1 MVRADFDRNL
11 KLLQE
16 ELLLLG
22 GLVEKA
28 IVDSIEALKTRD
40 IELSHKIVSQDDI
53 IDQKTNQI
61 EEKAIDLIATQQP
74 IAIDLRTLMSVIH
87 ISVELERMGDYAEG
101 IGKIGIMMGNDPP
114 VNPLVDIPK
123 MAARSSD
130 KLKRSLAALVKRDP
144 SLARKVCEDD
154 YEVDNLY
161 DVIYKDLIALM
172 IDDPTTIQRATYLM
186 WVAHDLERIADR
198 ATNIAERVIFLVT
211 GQLATSS
218 T

>member
-114 VNPLVDIPK
+114 VKPLIDIPK
-123 MAARSSD
+123 MATKSSD
-130 KLKRSLAALVKRDP
+130 MLKRSLDALVKRDP
-144 SLARKVCEDD
+144 ALARQVCEDD
-154 YEVDNLY
+154 DEVDNLY
-161 DVIYKDLIALM
+161 DLIYKDLIALM

>member
-40 IELSHKIVSQDDI
+40 IELSHKVVSQDDI

-101 IGKIGIMMGNDPP
+101 IGKIGVMMGNDPP
-114 VNPLVDIPK
+114 VKPLVDIPK
-123 MAARSSD
+123 MAAKASD
-130 KLKRSLAALVKRDP
+130 MLKRSLDALVRRD
-144 SLARKVCEDD
+144 SALARQVCEDD
-154 YEVDNLY
+154 DEVDNLY
-161 DVIYKDLIALM
+161 DQIYKDLIALM
-172 IDDPTTIQRATYLM
+172 INDPTTTQRATYLM

-211 GQLATSS
+211 GQLVKS
-218 T
+218 

>member
-1 MVRADFDRNL
+1 MVRADFERNL

-28 IVDSIEALKTRD
+28 IMDSIKALKDRD
-40 IELSHKIVSQDDI
+40 LELSHKIVSQDDI
-53 IDQKTNQI
+53 IDTKTNQI

-101 IGKIGIMMGNDPP
+101 IGKIGIMMGDEPP
-114 VNPLVDIPK
+114 VKPLVDIPR
-123 MAARSSD
+123 MAD
-130 KLKRSLAALVKRDP
+130 KASTMLKLSLDALVRRDP
-144 SLARKVCEDD
+144 ILAQQVCESDD
-154 YEVDNLY
+154 EVDNLY
-161 DVIYKDLIALM
+161 DLIYRDLIDLM
-172 IDDPTTIQRATYLM
+172 VSDPTTTQRATYLM

-211 GQLATSS
+211 GQLVSLS
-218 T
+218 G

>member
-22 GLVEKA
+22 GLVEKS
-28 IVDSIEALKTRD
+28 IVDSIQALKTRD
-40 IELSHKIVSQDDI
+40 IELSHKVVSQDDI

-101 IGKIGIMMGNDPP
+101 IGKIGVMMGNDPP
-114 VNPLVDIPK
+114 VKPLVDIPK
-123 MAARSSD
+123 MSAKASD
-130 KLKRSLAALVKRDP
+130 MLKRSLDALVRRDP
-144 SLARKVCEDD
+144 ALARQVCEDD
-154 YEVDNLY
+154 DEVDNLY
-161 DVIYKDLIALM
+161 DHIYKDLIALM
-172 IDDPTTIQRATYLM
+172 INDPATTQRATYLM

-211 GQLATSS
+211 GQLVKS
-218 T
+218 

>member
-28 IVDSIEALKTRD
+28 IMDSIQALKNRD

-53 IDQKTNQI
+53 IDTKTNQI

-101 IGKIGIMMGNDPP
+101 IGKIGIMMGDEPP
-114 VNPLVDIPK
+114 VKPLVDIPR
-123 MAARSSD
+123 MAD
-130 KLKRSLAALVKRDP
+130 KASTMLKLSLDALVRRDP
-144 SLARKVCEDD
+144 ILAQQVCESDD
-154 YEVDNLY
+154 EVDNLY
-161 DVIYKDLIALM
+161 DLIYRDLIDLM
-172 IDDPTTIQRATYLM
+172 VSDPTTTQRATYLM

-211 GQLATSS
+211 GQLVPSS
-218 T
+218 G

>member
-28 IVDSIEALKTRD
+28 IVDSIEALKTRNL
-40 IELSHKIVSQDDI
+40 ELSHKVVAQDDI
-53 IDQKTNQI
+53 IDKKTNEI

-114 VNPLVDIPK
+114 VKPLVDIPR
-123 MAARSSD
+123 MAD
-130 KLKRSLAALVKRDP
+130 KASGMLKRSLDSLVRRDP
-144 SLARKVCEDD
+144 ILARQVCDD
-154 YEVDNLY
+154 DDEVDNLY
-161 DVIYKDLIALM
+161 DQIYNDLIQLM
-172 IDDPTTIQRATYLM
+172 VSDPSTIQRATYLM
-186 WVAHDLERIADR
+186 WAAHDLERIADR
-198 ATNIAERVIFLVT
+198 ATNIGERVIFLVT
-211 GQLATSS
+211 GQLVSA
-218 T
+218 

>member
-28 IVDSIEALKTRD
+28 IMDSIQALKNRD

-53 IDQKTNQI
+53 IDTKTNQI

-101 IGKIGIMMGNDPP
+101 IGKIGIMMGDEPP
-114 VNPLVDIPK
+114 VKPLVDIPR
-123 MAARSSD
+123 MAD
-130 KLKRSLAALVKRDP
+130 KASTMLKLSLDALVRRDP
-144 SLARKVCEDD
+144 VLAKQVCDSDD
-154 YEVDNLY
+154 EVDNLY
-161 DVIYKDLIALM
+161 DVIYRDLIDLM
-172 IDDPTTIQRATYLM
+172 VSDPTTTQRATYLM

-211 GQLATSS
+211 GQLVSS
-218 T
+218 SG

>member
-28 IVDSIEALKTRD
+28 IVDSIEALKTRNL
-40 IELSHKIVSQDDI
+40 ELSHKVVAQDDI
-53 IDQKTNQI
+53 IDKKTNEI

-114 VNPLVDIPK
+114 VKPLVDIPK
-123 MAARSSD
+123 MAD
-130 KLKRSLAALVKRDP
+130 KASGMLKRSLDSLVRRDP
-144 SLARKVCEDD
+144 ILARQVCDD
-154 YEVDNLY
+154 DDEVDNLY
-161 DVIYKDLIALM
+161 DQIYNDLIQLM
-172 IDDPTTIQRATYLM
+172 VSDPSTIQRATYLM
-186 WVAHDLERIADR
+186 WAAHDLERIADR
-198 ATNIAERVIFLVT
+198 ATNIGERVIFLVT
-211 GQLATSS
+211 GQLVSA
-218 T
+218 

>member
-114 VNPLVDIPK
+114 VKPLIDIPK

-130 KLKRSLAALVKRDP
+130 MLKRSLDALVKRDP
-144 SLARKVCEDD
+144 ALARQVCEDD
-154 YEVDNLY
+154 DEVDNLY
-161 DVIYKDLIALM
+161 DLIYKDLIALM

-211 GQLATSS
+211 GQLVTSS

>member
-28 IVDSIEALKTRD
+28 IVDAIEALKTRD
-40 IELSHKIVSQDDI
+40 IELSHKVVSQDDI

-101 IGKIGIMMGNDPP
+101 IGKIGVMMGNDPP
-114 VNPLVDIPK
+114 VKPLVDIPK
-123 MAARSSD
+123 MAGKASD
-130 KLKRSLAALVKRDP
+130 MLKRSLDALVRRDP
-144 SLARKVCEDD
+144 ALARQVCEDD
-154 YEVDNLY
+154 DEVDNLY
-161 DVIYKDLIALM
+161 DQIYKDLIALM
-172 IDDPTTIQRATYLM
+172 ISDPTTTQRATYLM

-211 GQLATSS
+211 GQLVKS
-218 T
+218 

>member
-101 IGKIGIMMGNDPP
+101 IGKIGVMMGNDPP
-114 VNPLVDIPK
+114 VKPLVDIPK
-123 MAARSSD
+123 MAGKASD
-130 KLKRSLAALVKRDP
+130 MLKRSLDALVRRD
-144 SLARKVCEDD
+144 SALARQVCEDD
-154 YEVDNLY
+154 DEVDNLY
-161 DVIYKDLIALM
+161 DQIYKDLIALM
-172 IDDPTTIQRATYLM
+172 ISDPTTTQRATYLM

-211 GQLATSS
+211 GQLVKS
-218 T
+218 

>member
-28 IVDSIEALKTRD
+28 IVDSIDALKTRD

-101 IGKIGIMMGNDPP
+101 IGKIGVMMGNDPP
-114 VNPLVDIPK
+114 VKPLIDIPK
-123 MAARSSD
+123 MATKSSD
-130 KLKRSLAALVKRDP
+130 MLKRSLDALVKRDP
-144 SLARKVCEDD
+144 ALARQVCEDD
-154 YEVDNLY
+154 DEVDNLY
-161 DVIYKDLIALM
+161 DLIYKDLIALM

-211 GQLATSS
+211 GQLVKS
-218 T
+218 

>member
-28 IVDSIEALKTRD
+28 IVDAIEALKTRD
-40 IELSHKIVSQDDI
+40 IELSHKVVSQDDI

-101 IGKIGIMMGNDPP
+101 IGKIGVMMGNDPP
-114 VNPLVDIPK
+114 VKPLVDIPK
-123 MAARSSD
+123 MAGKASD
-130 KLKRSLAALVKRDP
+130 MLKRSLDALVRRD
-144 SLARKVCEDD
+144 SALARQVCEDD
-154 YEVDNLY
+154 DEVDNLY
-161 DVIYKDLIALM
+161 DQIYKDLIALM
-172 IDDPTTIQRATYLM
+172 ISDPTTTQRATYLM

-211 GQLATSS
+211 GQLVTSS

>member
-28 IVDSIEALKTRD
+28 IVDAIEALKTRD
-40 IELSHKIVSQDDI
+40 IELSHKVVSQDDI

-101 IGKIGIMMGNDPP
+101 IGKIGVMMGNDPP
-114 VNPLVDIPK
+114 VKPLIDIPK
-123 MAARSSD
+123 MAAKASD
-130 KLKRSLAALVKRDP
+130 MLKRSLDALVRRDP
-144 SLARKVCEDD
+144 ALARQVCEDD
-154 YEVDNLY
+154 DEVDNLY
-161 DVIYKDLIALM
+161 DQIYKDLIALM
-172 IDDPTTIQRATYLM
+172 ISDPTTTQRATYLM

-211 GQLATSS
+211 GQLVKS
-218 T
+218 

>member
-114 VNPLVDIPK
+114 VKPLVDIPK
-123 MAARSSD
+123 MATKSSD
-130 KLKRSLAALVKRDP
+130 MLKRSLDALVKRDP
-144 SLARKVCEDD
+144 ALARQVCEDD
-154 YEVDNLY
+154 DEVDNLY
-161 DVIYKDLIALM
+161 DLIYKDLIALM

-211 GQLATSS
+211 GQLVTSS

>member
-28 IVDSIEALKTRD
+28 IVDAIEALKTRD
-40 IELSHKIVSQDDI
+40 IELSHKVVSQDDI
-53 IDQKTNQI
+53 IDRKTNQI

-101 IGKIGIMMGNDPP
+101 IGKIGVMMGNDPP
-114 VNPLVDIPK
+114 VKPLIDIPK
-123 MAARSSD
+123 MATKSSD
-130 KLKRSLAALVKRDP
+130 MLKRSLDALVKRDP
-144 SLARKVCEDD
+144 ALARQVCEDD
-154 YEVDNLY
+154 DEVDNLY
-161 DVIYKDLIALM
+161 DLIYKDLIALM

-211 GQLATSS
+211 GQLVKS
-218 T
+218 

>member
-28 IVDSIEALKTRD
+28 IIDSIEALKTRN
-40 IELSHKIVSQDDI
+40 IELSHKVVSQDDI
-53 IDQKTNQI
+53 IDQNTNQI

-101 IGKIGIMMGNDPP
+101 IGKIGVMMGNDPP
-114 VNPLVDIPK
+114 VKPLIDIPK
-123 MAARSSD
+123 MATKSSD
-130 KLKRSLAALVKRDP
+130 MLKRSLDALVKRDP
-144 SLARKVCEDD
+144 ALARQVCEDD
-154 YEVDNLY
+154 DEVDNLY

-211 GQLATSS
+211 GQLVTSS

>member
-28 IVDSIEALKTRD
+28 IVDAIEALKTRD
-40 IELSHKIVSQDDI
+40 IELSHKVVSQDDI

-101 IGKIGIMMGNDPP
+101 IGKIGVMMGNDPP
-114 VNPLVDIPK
+114 VKPLVDIPK
-123 MAARSSD
+123 MAGKASD
-130 KLKRSLAALVKRDP
+130 MLKRSLDALVRRD
-144 SLARKVCEDD
+144 SALARQVCEDD
-154 YEVDNLY
+154 DEVDNLY
-161 DVIYKDLIALM
+161 DQIYKDLIALM
-172 IDDPTTIQRATYLM
+172 ISDPATTQRATYLM

-211 GQLATSS
+211 GQLVKS
-218 T
+218 

>member
-40 IELSHKIVSQDDI
+40 IELSHKVVSQDDI

-101 IGKIGIMMGNDPP
+101 IGKIGVMMGNDPP
-114 VNPLVDIPK
+114 VKPLVDIPK
-123 MAARSSD
+123 MAAKSSD
-130 KLKRSLAALVKRDP
+130 MLKRSLDALVKRDP
-144 SLARKVCEDD
+144 ALARQVCEDD
-154 YEVDNLY
+154 DEVDNLY
-161 DVIYKDLIALM
+161 DHIYKDLIALM
-172 IDDPTTIQRATYLM
+172 ISDPTTTQRATYLM

-211 GQLATSS
+211 GQLVTSS

>member
-114 VNPLVDIPK
+114 VKPLVDIPK
-123 MAARSSD
+123 MATKSSD
-130 KLKRSLAALVKRDP
+130 MLKRSLDALVKRD
-144 SLARKVCEDD
+144 SALARQVCEDD
-154 YEVDNLY
+154 DEVDNLY
-161 DVIYKDLIALM
+161 DLIYKDLIALM

>member
-1 MVRADFDRNL
+1 MVRADFERNL

-28 IVDSIEALKTRD
+28 IMDSIQALKDRD
-40 IELSHKIVSQDDI
+40 LELSHKIVSQDDI
-53 IDQKTNQI
+53 IDTKTNQI

-101 IGKIGIMMGNDPP
+101 IGKIGIMMGDEPP
-114 VNPLVDIPK
+114 VKPLVDIPR
-123 MAARSSD
+123 MAD
-130 KLKRSLAALVKRDP
+130 KASTMLKLSLDALVRRDP
-144 SLARKVCEDD
+144 ILAQQVCESDD
-154 YEVDNLY
+154 EVDNLY
-161 DVIYKDLIALM
+161 DLIYRDLIDLM
-172 IDDPTTIQRATYLM
+172 VSDPTTTQRATYLM

-211 GQLATSS
+211 GQLVPSS
-218 T
+218 G

>member
-101 IGKIGIMMGNDPP
+101 IGKIGVMMGNDPP
-114 VNPLVDIPK
+114 VKPLVDIPK
-123 MAARSSD
+123 MAAKSSD
-130 KLKRSLAALVKRDP
+130 MLKRSLDALVKRDP
-144 SLARKVCEDD
+144 ALARQVCEDD
-154 YEVDNLY
+154 DEVDNLY
-161 DVIYKDLIALM
+161 DLIYKDLIALM

-211 GQLATSS
+211 GQLVTSL

>member
-28 IVDSIEALKTRD
+28 IVDAIEALKTRD
-40 IELSHKIVSQDDI
+40 IELSHKVVSQDDI

-101 IGKIGIMMGNDPP
+101 IGKIGVMMGNDPP
-114 VNPLVDIPK
+114 VKPLVDIPK
-123 MAARSSD
+123 MAAKASD
-130 KLKRSLAALVKRDP
+130 MLKRSLDALVRRDP
-144 SLARKVCEDD
+144 ASARQVCEDD
-154 YEVDNLY
+154 DEVDNLY
-161 DVIYKDLIALM
+161 DQIYKDLIALM
-172 IDDPTTIQRATYLM
+172 ISDPTTTQRATYLM

-211 GQLATSS
+211 GQLVKS
-218 T
+218 

>member
-114 VNPLVDIPK
+114 VKPLVDIPK
-123 MAARSSD
+123 MAAKSSD
-130 KLKRSLAALVKRDP
+130 MLKRSLDALVKRDP
-144 SLARKVCEDD
+144 ALARQVCEDD
-154 YEVDNLY
+154 DEVDNLY
-161 DVIYKDLIALM
+161 DLIYKDLIALM

-211 GQLATSS
+211 GQLVKAS

>member
-53 IDQKTNQI
+53 IDEKTNQI

-101 IGKIGIMMGNDPP
+101 IGKIGVMMGNDPP
-114 VNPLVDIPK
+114 VKPLVDIPK
-123 MAARSSD
+123 MATKSSD
-130 KLKRSLAALVKRDP
+130 MLKRSLDALVKRDP
-144 SLARKVCEDD
+144 ALARKVCEDD
-154 YEVDNLY
+154 DEVDNLY

-211 GQLATSS
+211 GQLVTSS

>member
-11 KLLQE
+11 KFLQE

-28 IVDSIEALKTRD
+28 IVDSIEALKTRNL
-40 IELSHKIVSQDDI
+40 ELSHKVVAQDDI
-53 IDQKTNQI
+53 IDKKTNEI

-114 VNPLVDIPK
+114 VKPLVDIPK
-123 MAARSSD
+123 MAD
-130 KLKRSLAALVKRDP
+130 KASGMLKRSLDSLVRRDP
-144 SLARKVCEDD
+144 ILARQVCDD
-154 YEVDNLY
+154 DDEVDNLY
-161 DVIYKDLIALM
+161 DQIYNDLIQLM
-172 IDDPTTIQRATYLM
+172 ISDPSTIQRATYLM
-186 WVAHDLERIADR
+186 WAAHDLERIADR
-198 ATNIAERVIFLVT
+198 ATNIGERVIFLVT
-211 GQLATSS
+211 GQLVSA
-218 T
+218 

>member
-28 IVDSIEALKTRD
+28 IVDAIEALKTRD
-40 IELSHKIVSQDDI
+40 IELSHKVVSQDDI

-87 ISVELERMGDYAEG
+87 ISVEFERMGDYAEG

-114 VNPLVDIPK
+114 VKPLIDIPK
-123 MAARSSD
+123 MATKSSD
-130 KLKRSLAALVKRDP
+130 MLKRSLDALVKRD
-144 SLARKVCEDD
+144 SALARQVCEDD
-154 YEVDNLY
+154 DEVDNLY
-161 DVIYKDLIALM
+161 DLIYKDLIALM

-211 GQLATSS
+211 GQLVTSS

>member
-28 IVDSIEALKTRD
+28 IMDSIQALKTRD

-53 IDQKTNQI
+53 IDIKTNQI

-101 IGKIGIMMGNDPP
+101 IGKIGIMMGDEPP
-114 VNPLVDIPK
+114 VKPLVDIPR
-123 MAARSSD
+123 MAD
-130 KLKRSLAALVKRDP
+130 KASTMLKLSLDALVRRDP
-144 SLARKVCEDD
+144 VLAKQVCESDD
-154 YEVDNLY
+154 EVDHLY
-161 DVIYKDLIALM
+161 DVIYRDLIDLM
-172 IDDPTTIQRATYLM
+172 VSDATTTQRATYLM

-211 GQLATSS
+211 GQLVSS
-218 T
+218 SG

>member
-53 IDQKTNQI
+53 IDEKTNQI

-101 IGKIGIMMGNDPP
+101 IGKIGVMMGNDPP
-114 VNPLVDIPK
+114 VKPLVDIPK
-123 MAARSSD
+123 MATKSSD
-130 KLKRSLAALVKRDP
+130 MLKRSLDALVKRDP
-144 SLARKVCEDD
+144 ALARQVCEDD
-154 YEVDNLY
+154 DEVDNLY
-161 DVIYKDLIALM
+161 DLIYKDLIALM

-211 GQLATSS
+211 GQLVTSS

>member
-22 GLVEKA
+22 GLVEKS
-28 IVDSIEALKTRD
+28 IVDAIEALKTRD

-101 IGKIGIMMGNDPP
+101 IGKIGVMMGNDPP
-114 VNPLVDIPK
+114 VKPLVDIPK
-123 MAARSSD
+123 MATKSSD
-130 KLKRSLAALVKRDP
+130 MLKRSLDALVKRDP
-144 SLARKVCEDD
+144 ALARQVCEDD
-154 YEVDNLY
+154 DEVDNLY
-161 DVIYKDLIALM
+161 DLIYKDLIALM

-211 GQLATSS
+211 GQLVTSS

>member
-28 IVDSIEALKTRD
+28 IVDSIEALKTRNL
-40 IELSHKIVSQDDI
+40 ELSHKVVAQDDI
-53 IDQKTNQI
+53 IDKKTNEI

-114 VNPLVDIPK
+114 VKPLVDIPR
-123 MAARSSD
+123 MAD
-130 KLKRSLAALVKRDP
+130 KASGMLKRSLDSLVRRDP
-144 SLARKVCEDD
+144 ILARQVCDD
-154 YEVDNLY
+154 DDEVDNLY
-161 DVIYKDLIALM
+161 DQIYNDLIQLM
-172 IDDPTTIQRATYLM
+172 ISDPSTIQRATYLM
-186 WVAHDLERIADR
+186 WAAHDLERIADR
-198 ATNIAERVIFLVT
+198 ATNIGERVIFLVT
-211 GQLATSS
+211 GQLVSA
-218 T
+218 

>member
-28 IVDSIEALKTRD
+28 IVDAIEALKTRD
-40 IELSHKIVSQDDI
+40 IELSHKVVSQDDI

-101 IGKIGIMMGNDPP
+101 IGKIGVMMGNDPP
-114 VNPLVDIPK
+114 VKPLVDIPK
-123 MAARSSD
+123 MATKSSD
-130 KLKRSLAALVKRDP
+130 MLKRSLDALVKRDP
-144 SLARKVCEDD
+144 ALARQVCEDD
-154 YEVDNLY
+154 DEVDNLY
-161 DVIYKDLIALM
+161 DLIYKDLIALM

-211 GQLATSS
+211 GQLVTSS

>member
-28 IVDSIEALKTRD
+28 IIDAIEALKTHD

-101 IGKIGIMMGNDPP
+101 IGKIGVMMGNDPP
-114 VNPLVDIPK
+114 VKPLIDIPK
-123 MAARSSD
+123 MAAKSSD
-130 KLKRSLAALVKRDP
+130 MLKRSLDALVKRDP
-144 SLARKVCEDD
+144 ALARQVCEDD
-154 YEVDNLY
+154 DEVDNLY
-161 DVIYKDLIALM
+161 DLIYKDLIALM

-211 GQLATSS
+211 GQLVTSS

>member
-28 IVDSIEALKTRD
+28 IVDAIEALKTRD
-40 IELSHKIVSQDDI
+40 IELSHKVVSQDDI

-101 IGKIGIMMGNDPP
+101 IGKIGVMMGNDPP
-114 VNPLVDIPK
+114 VKPLVDIPK
-123 MAARSSD
+123 MSAKASD
-130 KLKRSLAALVKRDP
+130 MLKRSLDALVRRDP
-144 SLARKVCEDD
+144 ALARQVCEDD
-154 YEVDNLY
+154 DEVDNLY
-161 DVIYKDLIALM
+161 DHIYKDLIALM
-172 IDDPTTIQRATYLM
+172 ISDPTTTQRATYLM

-211 GQLATSS
+211 GQLVKS
-218 T
+218 

>member
-22 GLVEKA
+22 GLVEKS

-40 IELSHKIVSQDDI
+40 IELSHKVVSQDDI

-101 IGKIGIMMGNDPP
+101 IGKIGVMMGNDPP
-114 VNPLVDIPK
+114 VKPLVDIPK
-123 MAARSSD
+123 MAAKASD
-130 KLKRSLAALVKRDP
+130 MLKRSLDALVRRDP
-144 SLARKVCEDD
+144 ASARQVCEDD
-154 YEVDNLY
+154 DEVDNLY
-161 DVIYKDLIALM
+161 DQIYKDLIALM
-172 IDDPTTIQRATYLM
+172 ISDPTTTQRATYLM

-211 GQLATSS
+211 GQLVKS
-218 T
+218 

>member
-22 GLVEKA
+22 GLVEKS
-28 IVDSIEALKTRD
+28 IVDAIEALKTRD
-40 IELSHKIVSQDDI
+40 IELSHKVVSQDDI

-101 IGKIGIMMGNDPP
+101 IGKIGVMMGNDPP
-114 VNPLVDIPK
+114 VKPLIDIPK
-123 MAARSSD
+123 MAAKASD
-130 KLKRSLAALVKRDP
+130 MLKRSLDALVRRD
-144 SLARKVCEDD
+144 SALARQVCEDD
-154 YEVDNLY
+154 DEVDNLY
-161 DVIYKDLIALM
+161 DQIYKDLIALM
-172 IDDPTTIQRATYLM
+172 ISDPTTTQRATYLM

-211 GQLATSS
+211 GQLVKS
-218 T
+218 

>member
-22 GLVEKA
+22 GLVEKS
-28 IVDSIEALKTRD
+28 IVDAIEALKTRD
-40 IELSHKIVSQDDI
+40 IELSHKVVSQDDI

-101 IGKIGIMMGNDPP
+101 IGKIGVMMGNDPP
-114 VNPLVDIPK
+114 VKPLVDIPK
-123 MAARSSD
+123 MAGKASD
-130 KLKRSLAALVKRDP
+130 MLKRSLDALVRRD
-144 SLARKVCEDD
+144 SALARQVCEDD
-154 YEVDNLY
+154 DEVDNLY
-161 DVIYKDLIALM
+161 DQIYKDLIALM
-172 IDDPTTIQRATYLM
+172 ISDPTTTQRATYLM

-211 GQLATSS
+211 GQLVTSS

>member
-40 IELSHKIVSQDDI
+40 IELSHKIVSQDDNI
-53 IDQKTNQI
+53 EEKTNQI
-61 EEKAIDLIATQQP
+61 EEKAIELIATQQP
-74 IAIDLRTLMSVIH
+74 IAIDMRTLMSVIH

-101 IGKIGIMMGNDPP
+101 IGKIGVMMGNDPP
-114 VNPLVDIPK
+114 VKPLVDIPK
-123 MAARSSD
+123 MATKSSD
-130 KLKRSLAALVKRDP
+130 MLKRSLDALVKRDP
-144 SLARKVCEDD
+144 ALARKVCEDD
-154 YEVDNLY
+154 DEVDNLY
-161 DVIYKDLIALM
+161 DHIYKDLIGLM
-172 IDDPTTIQRATYLM
+172 INDPASTQRATYLM

-211 GQLATSS
+211 GQLVTSS

>member
-22 GLVEKA
+22 GLVEKS
-28 IVDSIEALKTRD
+28 IVDSIQALKTRD
-40 IELSHKIVSQDDI
+40 IELSHKVVSQDDI

-101 IGKIGIMMGNDPP
+101 IGKIGVMMGNDPP
-114 VNPLVDIPK
+114 VKPLIDIPK
-123 MAARSSD
+123 MAAKASD
-130 KLKRSLAALVKRDP
+130 MLKRSLDALVRRD
-144 SLARKVCEDD
+144 SALARQVCEDD
-154 YEVDNLY
+154 DEVDNLY
-161 DVIYKDLIALM
+161 DQIYKDLIALM
-172 IDDPTTIQRATYLM
+172 ISDPTTTQRATYLM

-211 GQLATSS
+211 GQLVKS
-218 T
+218 

>member
-114 VNPLVDIPK
+114 VKPLVDIPK
-123 MAARSSD
+123 MSAKASD
-130 KLKRSLAALVKRDP
+130 MLKRSLDALVRRDP
-144 SLARKVCEDD
+144 ALARQVCEDD
-154 YEVDNLY
+154 DEVDNLY
-161 DVIYKDLIALM
+161 DLIYKDLIALM

-211 GQLATSS
+211 GQLVTLS